1 MKQTI
6 ITISTFEGS
15 TIVDLII
22 NRLKDN
28 RFEVLAG
35 TVAFEDINGT
45 YDTAEDVEKV
55 ALEVRSD
62 EAQATIDL
70 DDHCVVNSEENVKRQ
85 IALI

>member
-6 ITISTFEGS
+6 VTISTFEGN
-15 TIVDLII
+15 TVIDLII

-35 TVAFEDINGT
+35 TVAFEDVNGT

-55 ALEVRSD
+55 VLGVRSD

-70 DDHCVVNSEENVKRQ
+70 DDHCVVNSEENIKHQVK
-85 IALI
+85 LI